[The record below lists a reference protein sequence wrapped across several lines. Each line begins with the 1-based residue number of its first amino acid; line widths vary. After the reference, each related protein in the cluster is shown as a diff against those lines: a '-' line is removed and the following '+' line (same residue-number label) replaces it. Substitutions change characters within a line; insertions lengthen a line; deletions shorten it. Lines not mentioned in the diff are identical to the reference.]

1 MLGLAETMPT
11 LSYSASYL
19 RQCLAQNQ
27 WPINICWVDEWKL
40 PIIRDACVSVGQLAT
55 PQWWGSWELCRKG
68 GEGVGWGWRILRVP
82 SETLS
87 LCCPSQRSR
96 GHLRASCCLHCS
108 LRPVQSRSGTII
120 ELDKSLTRD
129 LAVPNN
135 SSQRTRP
142 RLNRQRMR
150 TFIKVIE
157 HNEPRATE
165 RCLTRY

>member
-1 MLGLAETMPT
+1 MFGPEPVTNKYL
-11 LSYSASYL
+11 LSGWMKVTHYQGCMC
-19 RQCLAQNQ
+19 QC
-27 WPINICWVDEWKL
+27 WP
-40 PIIRDACVSVGQLAT
+40 AGHSSVMGQLGAV
-55 PQWWGSWELCRKG
+55 QKRWGRGRMRLADP
-68 GEGVGWGWRILRVP
+68 EGPFWDSESLLSLPEVQRTLTGLLLLALQ
-82 SETLS
+82 SET
-87 LCCPSQRSR
+87 CT
-96 GHLRASCCLHCS
+96 
-108 LRPVQSRSGTII
+108 SRSGTII

>member
-1 MLGLAETMPT
+1 MEVTHYQGCM
-11 LSYSASYL
+11 Y
-19 RQCLAQNQ
+19 QCQPAG
-27 WPINICWVDEWKL
+27 PS
-40 PIIRDACVSVGQLAT
+40 SVMGQLRAVWKSWVRGRMRLAD
-55 PQWWGSWELCRKG
+55 PSGSSG
-68 GEGVGWGWRILRVP
+68 
-82 SETLS
+82 TLS
-87 LCCPSQRSR
+87 LCCPSQRPR
-96 GHLRASCCLHCS
+96 GHLRVSCCLPCS

-142 RLNRQRMR
+142 RLNRQRTR

-165 RCLTRY
+165 RCLTSC